1 MRIMRIA
8 RHNVCS
14 RTGRYLYE
22 TAKMI
27 GNESEANAAPQRF
40 KLLDHHLRYDGLDCI
55 DKIGIE
61 IELSYLTVGNIRIM
75 P

>member
-1 MRIMRIA
+1 
-8 RHNVCS
+8 
-14 RTGRYLYE
+14 
-22 TAKMI
+22 MI

-40 KLLDHHLRYDGLDCI
+40 KLMDHHLSYYGLDCI

-61 IELSYLTVGNIRIM
+61 IELSYLTVGNIPIM